1 MLGCPKC
8 YCNELLIRRRKGI
21 EKVMI
26 YLTGKRKYICM
37 SCGDVFRAADRRR
50 RPRVDEAVVS
60 HAQRDAA

>member
-26 YLTGKRKYICM
+26 YLTGKRKYVCM
-37 SCGDVFRAADRRR
+37 SCGEVFRAVDRRR
-50 RPRVDEAVVS
+50 TRRADDTALS
-60 HAQRDAA
+60 HAHRDAA